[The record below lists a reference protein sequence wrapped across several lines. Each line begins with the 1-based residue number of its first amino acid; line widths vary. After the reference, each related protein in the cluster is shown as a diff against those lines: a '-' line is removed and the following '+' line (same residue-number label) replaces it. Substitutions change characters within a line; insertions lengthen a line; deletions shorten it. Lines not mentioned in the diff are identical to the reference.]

1 MPSDQP
7 LKIAVRDLTKVFGS
21 EPDKALA
28 LLNEGKTKQEIYE
41 KTGQAVGVAKATFGV
56 YEGET
61 LVIMGLSGSG
71 KSSLIRC
78 INRLNEP
85 TAGEIIL
92 DGQDITKLHQKD
104 LLSLRRKRFGMVFQH
119 FALFPHRSIRSNTEY
134 GLEIQGVAAEE
145 RRERALKA
153 LKQVGLEG
161 WEDALPGQLSGGMQQ
176 RVGLARALAV
186 DPDILLMD
194 EAFSA
199 LDPLIRRDM
208 QQELVALQVEMH
220 KTIIFITH
228 DLDEA
233 LFLGNRIVLMKDAR
247 IEQIGTAEEI
257 LSSPATPY
265 VERFVEEVDKSKVLT
280 VSAVMQRPRTVAYP
294 ADGPRTVLR
303 KMEEEGFSLL
313 CVVDTDHR
321 HRGVVRDAAALQS
334 AQRGDKTIMSIIEPG
349 IAPLAP
355 DAPLRDLV
363 PVLAETPMPAP
374 VVDER
379 GKLLGVVV
387 RASLLRGLATGI
399 AVSGAEPTEK
409 AA

>member
-1 MPSDQP
+1 MLSDQAR
-7 LKIAVRDLTKVFGS
+7 KIAVRGLTKVFGE
-21 EPDKALA
+21 EPEKALD
-28 LLNEGKTKQEIYE
+28 LLEKGMTKQEIYE
-41 KTGQAVGVAKATFGV
+41 QTGQAVGVAHATFDV

-61 LVIMGLSGSG
+61 LVVMGLSGSG

-85 TAGEIIL
+85 TAGEILL
-92 DGQDITKLHQKD
+92 DGEDITRLRQKD

-119 FALFPHRSIRSNTEY
+119 FALFPHRSILSNTEY
-134 GLEIQGVAAEE
+134 GLEIQGAAPEE
-145 RRERALKA
+145 RHERARNA

-208 QQELVALQVEMH
+208 QQELVALQSEMH
-220 KTIIFITH
+220 KTILFITH

-303 KMEEEGFSLL
+303 KMEEEGFNLL
-313 CVVDTDHR
+313 CVVDPDYT
-321 HRGVVRDAAALQS
+321 HRGVVRDEAALES
-334 AQRGDKTIMSIIEPG
+334 AQRGDKSIRGIIEPG
-349 IAPLAP
+349 IRPVAP
-355 DAPLRDLV
+355 DAALRELV
-363 PVLAETPMPAP
+363 PVLAQTPMPAP

-379 GKLLGVVV
+379 GRLLGVVV
-387 RASLLRGLATGI
+387 RASLLRGLATG
-399 AVSGAEPTEK
+399 AAKNGFAPTEE

>member
-1 MPSDQP
+1 MSSDQRP
-7 LKIAVRDLTKVFGS
+7 KIAVRGLTKIFGS
-21 EPDKALA
+21 EPVKALA
-28 LLNEGKTKQEIYE
+28 LLREGKTKQAIYE
-41 KTGQAVGVAKATFGV
+41 QTGQAVGVADATFDV
-56 YEGET
+56 HEGET
-61 LVIMGLSGSG
+61 LVVMGLSGSG

-85 TAGEIIL
+85 TAGEIVL
-92 DGQDITKLHQKD
+92 DGEDIAKLDQRA
-104 LLSLRRKRFGMVFQH
+104 LLALRRKRFGMVFQH
-119 FALFPHRSIRSNTEY
+119 FALFPHRTIRTNTEY
-134 GLEIQGVAAEE
+134 GLEIQGVAPDE

-208 QQELVALQVEMH
+208 QQELVALQSQMH
-220 KTIIFITH
+220 KTILFITH

-247 IEQIGTAEEI
+247 IEQIGTAEDI
-257 LSSPATPY
+257 LSNPATPY
-265 VERFVEEVDKSKVLT
+265 VERFVEEVDKSKILT
-280 VSAVMQRPRTVAYP
+280 ASAVMQRPRSVAFP
-294 ADGPRTVLR
+294 ADGPRTVLH
-303 KMEEEGFSLL
+303 KMEEEGFNSLA
-313 CVVDTDHR
+313 VVDPDHTY
-321 HRGVVRDAAALQS
+321 RGVVRDEAALES
-334 AQRGDKTIMSIIEPG
+334 ARRGEKSIRGIIETG
-349 IAPLAP
+349 IPPVAP
-355 DAPLRDLV
+355 DAPLRDLF
-363 PVLAETPMPAP
+363 PLLAQTPMPAP

-387 RASLLRGLATGI
+387 RASLLRGLAEG
-399 AVSGAEPTEK
+399 AANVSATPTER

>member
-1 MPSDQP
+1 MPSDQA

-21 EPDKALA
+21 EPNKALA
-28 LLNEGKTKQEIYE
+28 LLKEGKTKQEIYE
-41 KTGQAVGVAKATFGV
+41 KTGQAVGVANATFDV

-61 LVIMGLSGSG
+61 LVVMGLSGSG

-104 LLSLRRKRFGMVFQH
+104 LLHVRRKRFGMVFQH
-119 FALFPHRSIRSNTEY
+119 FALFPHRTIRSNTEY
-134 GLEIQGVAAEE
+134 GLEIQGASSEE
-145 RRERALKA
+145 RREKALTA

-208 QQELVALQVEMH
+208 QQELVALQSEMH

-303 KMEEEGFSLL
+303 KMEEEGFNLL
-313 CVVDTDHR
+313 CVVDPDHR
-321 HRGVVRDAAALQS
+321 HRGIVRDEAALQS
-334 AQRGDKTIMSIIEPG
+334 AQRGDKTITSIIEPG
-349 IAPLAP
+349 IPPLAP

-399 AVSGAEPTEK
+399 AVNGAEPTEK

>member
-1 MPSDQP
+1 MSSDQA

-21 EPDKALA
+21 APEEALA
-28 LLNEGKTKQEIYE
+28 LLNKGMTKQQIYE
-41 KTGQAVGVAKATFGV
+41 QTGQAVGVANATFDV
-56 YEGET
+56 YQGET
-61 LVIMGLSGSG
+61 LVVMGLSGSG

-85 TAGEIIL
+85 TAGEILI
-92 DGQDITKLHQKD
+92 DGEDITRLHQRD

-119 FALFPHRSIRSNTEY
+119 FALFPHRTIRRNTEY
-134 GLEIQGVAAEE
+134 GLEIQGVAPDE
-145 RRERALKA
+145 RRDRAVKA
-153 LKQVGLEG
+153 LKRVGLEG
-161 WEDALPGQLSGGMQQ
+161 WEDAVPGELSGGMQQ

-208 QQELVALQVEMH
+208 QQELVALQSEMH
-220 KTIIFITH
+220 KTIVFITH

-265 VERFVEEVDKSKVLT
+265 VERFVEEVDKSKVLS
-280 VSAVMQRPRTVAYP
+280 VSAVMLAPRTVAYP

-303 KMEEEGFSLL
+303 KMEEQGFSLL
-313 CVVDTDHR
+313 CVVDPDHT
-321 HRGVVRDAAALQS
+321 HRGIVRDEAALAS
-334 AQRGDKTIMSIIEPG
+334 AQRGEKSIRSIIEPG
-349 IAPLAP
+349 IPPVAP

-363 PVLAETPMPAP
+363 PVLAQTPMPAP

-387 RASLLRGLATGI
+387 RASLLRGLATGTP
-399 AVSGAEPTEK
+399 AGDSEPAEK